1 MSYNQYFW
9 QEQVQD
15 LEIQNSLQII
25 IPEENYGYGVNDDS
39 ELYGDMPDLVSDDE
53 MPDLVSD
60 DIPDNEWA
68 MPGDADWIVT
78 LHSFFS
84 TPPSPN
90 SEVP

>member
-1 MSYNQYFW
+1 
-9 QEQVQD
+9 
-15 LEIQNSLQII
+15 
-25 IPEENYGYGVNDDS
+25 
-39 ELYGDMPDLVSDDE
+39 MPDLVSDDE